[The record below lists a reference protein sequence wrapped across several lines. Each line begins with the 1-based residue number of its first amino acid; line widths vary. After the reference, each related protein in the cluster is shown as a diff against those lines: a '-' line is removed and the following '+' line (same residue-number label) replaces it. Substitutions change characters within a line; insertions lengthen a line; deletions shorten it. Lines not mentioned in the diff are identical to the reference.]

1 MLEDDIY
8 YPTEKKSKP
17 REEFNGLGEQY
28 EKSFYREDT
37 YGEKREREGRRE
49 EKLQRESGWEGRNR
63 DRRWRGRSSS
73 RGRERRS
80 DYAEVWIGNIG
91 VTSSQQQQDEDPWRG
106 RMSGEWS
113 GRVSSV
119 EREVEKRD
127 SYRDWRGRSP
137 GVSDI
142 SVTFET
148 WV

>member
-1 MLEDDIY
+1 MEDDIY
-8 YPTEKKSKP
+8 YPAEKLAKN
-17 REEFNGLGEQY
+17 REDFKGLGEQY

-49 EKLQRESGWEGRNR
+49 EKLLRDSEWEGRNR

-80 DYAEVWIGNIG
+80 DYAEVWRGSIG
-91 VTSSQQQQDEDPWRG
+91 VTSTQQEEDPWRG
-106 RMSGEWS
+106 RLSGEWS

-119 EREVEKRD
+119 EREVENRD
-127 SYRDWRGRSP
+127 SYREWRGRSP